1 MMSSEMTLYKQLVSW
16 MTAVFLILMISV
28 FSIEFLN
35 TQKFL
40 ENQQHSE
47 VNNSINTV
55 GLALAPYLENEDK
68 VAAESV
74 INALFDGSYYS
85 AVRLTLFSTN
95 DEIVR
100 VYPLKIE
107 AVPKWFS
114 DLNLFRT
121 ISESRIITSGWLQ
134 LAEVEIVTHPG
145 YAYLQLWNALT
156 QLLTT
161 FFIVILLG
169 IIIIAFVVRRALS
182 PLQLIIVKMKEVSE
196 NNFSRELAKPK
207 TKDLEAVIIGINSM
221 SSQIAQ
227 SFKSQAKEA
236 EKLRDKVYLDPISG
250 LGNRAFFM
258 AQLNTWLSESG
269 KGGVALFKVN
279 FINKVYEEEGYEAGD
294 AKVKELADLLK
305 ITLPSTNVILTRL
318 NSYEFGFIFPNI
330 EENELKL
337 AAENIIAYTQDIKGD
352 PTATAPIDVN
362 LGVVFNESRK
372 TTTEILSLAD
382 NALTQ
387 AHASPELL
395 FGYIADESEHE
406 LMGKQ
411 QWKQFVDEAINEHLF
426 DFTLQLAT
434 TNSGAVFHQEV
445 FSAIEKDNQRYSANQ
460 YLFALEQLNE
470 TSSFDRFVI
479 NTMIERI
486 LSKEILQPVAINLAN
501 GSIEDPS
508 FVRWLTKVL
517 KKNKSITSFLHF
529 EIQETS
535 FIENEDHTALLCNV
549 IRAFGAEFGVDNFGR
564 NFESL
569 EYIET
574 FRPKYVK
581 LDYLFT
587 HQLDDEK
594 QRYILASI
602 SRTAKNLGIVTI
614 ASRVEN
620 KEQLE
625 LLSEHN
631 VDVFQGFFINE
642 KIKGE

>member
-1 MMSSEMTLYKQLVSW
+1 MTLYKQLVSW
-16 MTAVFLILMISV
+16 MTVVFLLLMISV
-28 FSIEFLN
+28 FAIEFRN
-35 TQKFL
+35 TQTFL
-40 ENQQHSE
+40 ENQQRSE

-85 AVRLTLFSTN
+85 AVRLTLFNTD

-100 VYPLKIE
+100 VYPITIDS
-107 AVPKWFS
+107 VPKWFS
-114 DLNLFRT
+114 DLHLFRT

-145 YAYLQLWNALT
+145 YAYQQLWNALT
-156 QLLTT
+156 QLATT
-161 FFIVILLG
+161 FLIVIALG
-169 IIIIAFVVRRALS
+169 VIIISIVVRRALS
-182 PLQLIIVKMKEVSE
+182 PLQSIIIKMKQVAE
-196 NNFSRELAKPK
+196 NNFSGELQQPK
-207 TKDLEAVIIGINSM
+207 TKDLEAVINGINSM
-221 SSQIAQ
+221 SAQIAQ
-227 SFKSQAKEA
+227 SFQSQAKEA

-258 AQLNTWLSESG
+258 AQLNTWLAESA
-269 KGGVALFKVN
+269 KGGVALFRVN

-294 AKVKELADLLK
+294 AKVKELSDLLK
-305 ITLPSTNVILTRL
+305 VTLPSTNVILTRV
-318 NSYEFGFIFPNI
+318 NACEFGFIFPSI
-330 EENELKL
+330 EEEELKI
-337 AAENIIAYTQDIKGD
+337 AADNIIAYTQDIKGD
-352 PTATAPIDVN
+352 PTATAPIDAD

-372 TTTEILSLAD
+372 TTTDILSLAD

-387 AHASPELL
+387 AHSHPELAY
-395 FGYIADESEHE
+395 GYIADESAHE

-434 TNSGAVFHQEV
+434 THLGAVFHQEV

-460 YLFALEQLNE
+460 YLLALDQLNE
-470 TSSFDRFVI
+470 TTPFDQFVI
-479 NTMIERI
+479 RTMIERI
-486 LSKEILQPVAINLAN
+486 IAEEITQPVAINLAN
-501 GSIEDPS
+501 RSIENPS
-508 FVRWLTKVL
+508 FVRWLTNTL
-517 KKNKSITSFLHF
+517 RKNKSIASLLHF

-549 IRAFGAEFGVDNFGR
+549 IRSFGAEFGVDNFGR

-569 EYIET
+569 EYLKV

-587 HQLDDEK
+587 HQLNDEK

-602 SRTAKNLGIVTI
+602 SRTAQNLGITTI

-642 KIKGE
+642 KVKGK

>member
-1 MMSSEMTLYKQLVSW
+1 LL
-16 MTAVFLILMISV
+16 LISV
-28 FSIEFLN
+28 FAIEFRT
-35 TQKFL
+35 TQTFL
-40 ENQQHSE
+40 ENQQRSE
-47 VNNSINTV
+47 VNNTINSM

-85 AVRLTLFSTN
+85 AVRLTLLSTN
-95 DEIVR
+95 EEIVR
-100 VYPLKIE
+100 VYPIKIE
-107 AVPKWFS
+107 NVPKWFT

-121 ISESRIITSGWLQ
+121 ISENRVITSGWIQ

-145 YAYLQLWNALT
+145 YAYQQLWNSLT
-156 QLLTT
+156 QLGMI
-161 FFIVILLG
+161 FFIVIGLG
-169 IIIIAFVVRRALS
+169 IVVISMVVKRALS
-182 PLQLIIVKMKEVSE
+182 PLQSIVIKMKEVSE
-196 NNFSRELAKPK
+196 NNFDTKLAKPK
-207 TKDLEAVIIGINSM
+207 TKDLEAVISGINSM
-221 SSQIAQ
+221 SSQISL
-227 SFKSQAKEA
+227 SFKAQVQEA
-236 EKLRDKVYLDPISG
+236 EKLRDQVYLDPISG
-250 LGNRAFFM
+250 LGNRSFFM
-258 AQLNTWLSESG
+258 GQLNTWLSESS
-269 KGGVALFKVN
+269 KGGIAILKVN
-279 FINKVYEEEGYEAGD
+279 FINRVYEQDGYEAGD
-294 AKVKELADLLK
+294 ALVHQLANLLK
-305 ITLPSTNVILTRL
+305 ATLPSSNVTLTRL
-318 NSYEFGFIFPNI
+318 NSSEFGFIFPNI
-330 EENELKL
+330 EEVELKL

-352 PTATAPIDVN
+352 PTATAPVDAE
-362 LGVVFNESRK
+362 LGVVFNENRK

>member
-1 MMSSEMTLYKQLVSW
+1 MMSSDMTLYKQLVSW
-16 MTAVFLILMISV
+16 MTVVFLILMIAV
-28 FSIEFLN
+28 FAIELRN
-35 TQKFL
+35 TQTFL
-40 ENQQHSE
+40 ENQQRSE
-47 VNNSINTV
+47 VNNTINTV

-85 AVRLTLFSTN
+85 AVRLTLFNTD

-100 VYPLKIE
+100 VYPLLVDS
-107 AVPKWFS
+107 VPQWFS
-114 DLNLFRT
+114 KLHLFRT

-145 YAYLQLWNALT
+145 YAYQQLWNALT

-161 FFIVILLG
+161 FAIVMSFGIL
-169 IIIIAFVVRRALS
+169 IIAFVVRRALS
-182 PLQLIIVKMKEVSE
+182 PLQLIIVKMKEVAE
-196 NNFSRELAKPK
+196 NNFSNELAKPK
-207 TKDLEAVIIGINSM
+207 TKDLEAVINGINTM
-221 SSQIAQ
+221 SLHIAQ

-250 LGNRAFFM
+250 LGNRSFFM
-258 AQLNTWLSESG
+258 AQLNTWLSESA
-269 KGGVALFKVN
+269 KGGIALFKVN

-318 NSYEFGFIFPNI
+318 NSDEFGFIFPNI
-330 EENELKL
+330 EEDELKL

-352 PTATAPIDVN
+352 PTATAPIDAN

-387 AHASPELL
+387 AHTNPELL
-395 FGYIADESEHE
+395 FGYIADESAHE

-411 QWKQFVDEAINEHLF
+411 QWKQFVDEAINDHLF

-434 TNSGAVFHQEV
+434 TRAGVVFHQEV
-445 FSAIEKDNQRYSANQ
+445 FSSIEKDNQRYSANQ
-460 YLFALEQLNE
+460 YLFALEELNE
-470 TSSFDRFVI
+470 TTLFDQFVI
-479 NTMIERI
+479 RTMIERI
-486 LSKEILQPVAINLAN
+486 VAEEITQPVAINLAN
-501 GSIEDPS
+501 KSIESPS
-508 FVRWLTKVL
+508 FVRWLTNTL
-517 KKNKSITSFLHF
+517 KKHRSIASLLHF

-549 IRAFGAEFGVDNFGR
+549 IRSSGAEFGVDNFGR

-602 SRTAKNLGIVTI
+602 SRTAQNLGVITI

-625 LLSEHN
+625 LLSEHH
-631 VDVFQGFFINE
+631 VDVFQGFFVNE
-642 KIKGE
+642 KVKGK

>member
-1 MMSSEMTLYKQLVSW
+1 MMSSQMTLYKQLVSW

-28 FSIEFLN
+28 FAIEFFN
-35 TQKFL
+35 TKAFL
-40 ENQQHSE
+40 ENQQRSE

-85 AVRLTLFSTN
+85 AVRLTLLSTN

-100 VYPLKIE
+100 VYPLRID
-107 AVPKWFS
+107 AVPQWFS
-114 DLNLFRT
+114 ELHLFRV
-121 ISESRIITSGWLQ
+121 ISENRIITSGWLQ
-134 LAEVEIVTHPG
+134 LAEVEIVTNPA
-145 YAYLQLWNALT
+145 YAYQQLWLAFT

-161 FFIVILLG
+161 FAIIMLAGV
-169 IIIIAFVVRRALS
+169 IIIAFVVQRALA

-196 NNFSRELAKPK
+196 NNFSNELDMPK
-207 TKDLEAVIIGINSM
+207 TKDLEAVIVGINTM

-250 LGNRAFFM
+250 LGNRDFFM
-258 AQLNTWLSESG
+258 AQLNTWLSESA
-269 KGGVALFKVN
+269 KGGIALFKVN
-279 FINKVYEEEGYEAGD
+279 FISKVYEEEGYEAGD
-294 AKVKELADLLK
+294 AKVRELADLLK

-330 EENELKL
+330 EEDELKL

-352 PTATAPIDVN
+352 PTATAPIDAN

-372 TTTEILSLAD
+372 TTTDILSLAD

-434 TNSGAVFHQEV
+434 TRAGSIFHQEV

-470 TSSFDRFVI
+470 TTSFDQFVI
-479 NTMIERI
+479 STMIERI
-486 LSKEILQPVAINLAN
+486 VSGEITQPVAINLAN
-501 GSIEDPS
+501 RSIEDPS
-508 FVRWLTKVL
+508 FVRWLTNSL
-517 KKNKSITSFLHF
+517 KKNKSIASQLHF

-549 IRAFGAEFGVDNFGR
+549 IRSSGAEFGVDNFGR

-602 SRTAKNLGIVTI
+602 SRTAQNLGIITI

-631 VDVFQGFFINE
+631 VDVFQGFFVNE
-642 KIKGE
+642 KVKGE